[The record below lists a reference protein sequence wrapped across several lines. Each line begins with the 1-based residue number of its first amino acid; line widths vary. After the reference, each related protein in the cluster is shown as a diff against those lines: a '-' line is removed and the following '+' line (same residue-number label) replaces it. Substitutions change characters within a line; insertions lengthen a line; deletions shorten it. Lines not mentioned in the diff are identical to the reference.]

1 MKRPHRLISYKGDI
15 ENSDSSVWVETS
27 QISTR
32 IASCDIDQYWK
43 ISQEFELLQWDGFKD
58 ISVAS
63 KVAKY
68 YGKKYPKRKYDTSL
82 NFTISKWWLLLFIYW
97 STHVVVVLQN
107 IRRRFPPRFDCVISP
122 WKIFGA
128 DRLKICASWLS
139 FDPSTAPSRS
149 TQSSVNYI
157 LVSPLFVEFFWF
169 DEPGFFKYF
178 YSSTND
184 AVNWVKFG
192 KV

>member
-107 IRRRFPPRFDCVISP
+107 IRTRFPPDLTAWSP
-122 WKIFGA
+122 RERYLALTVLKFVLPDYLSIPPPLRRAPPNHQSTIFLF
-128 DRLKICASWLS
+128 RLCS
-139 FDPSTAPSRS
+139 
-149 TQSSVNYI
+149 
-157 LVSPLFVEFFWF
+157 
-169 DEPGFFKYF
+169 
-178 YSSTND
+178 
-184 AVNWVKFG
+184 
-192 KV
+192 

>member
-15 ENSDSSVWVETS
+15 ENSDSSVWVKPS

-107 IRRRFPPRFDCVISP
+107 IRRRFPPDLTAQSP
-122 WKIFGA
+122 PERYLALTVLKFVLPDYLSIPPPLRRAPPNHQSTIFLF
-128 DRLKICASWLS
+128 RLCS
-139 FDPSTAPSRS
+139 
-149 TQSSVNYI
+149 
-157 LVSPLFVEFFWF
+157 
-169 DEPGFFKYF
+169 
-178 YSSTND
+178 
-184 AVNWVKFG
+184 
-192 KV
+192 

>member
-107 IRRRFPPRFDCVISP
+107 IRRRFPPDLTAWSP
-122 WKIFGA
+122 PERYLALTVLKFVLPDYLSIPPPLRRAPPNHQSTIFLF
-128 DRLKICASWLS
+128 RLCS
-139 FDPSTAPSRS
+139 
-149 TQSSVNYI
+149 
-157 LVSPLFVEFFWF
+157 
-169 DEPGFFKYF
+169 
-178 YSSTND
+178 
-184 AVNWVKFG
+184 
-192 KV
+192 